1 MILVFGSR
9 PPKDKP
15 DMTQRYALDVRNVLD
30 PVLDATPPTVLL
42 EGGAKGPDLWAR
54 HLASRADRVAA
65 GWAGQS
71 EEVTDQEWK
80 TLGRAAGPRRNA
92 RMAEI
97 LAEQNGARNRL
108 AVGFWDGE
116 STGTK
121 SMIAEL
127 YRVGVAP
134 FVFHVSEDYRV
145 TWPVEWRGVEFTGK
159 DGQALRLVIAGA
171 DVQSARVVLSPF
183 PDLLTMHWPVLYKNR
198 DAAGWTFVKV
208 EPYQG
213 WPTVPLS
220 TATGAA

>member
-9 PPKDKP
+9 PPKDEP
-15 DMTQRYALDVRNVLD
+15 DMAQRYALDVRNVLD

-54 HLASRADRVAA
+54 HLASRGDRVAA
-65 GWAGQS
+65 GWTGLS

-97 LAEQNGARNRL
+97 LRTQNETRSRL
-108 AVGFWDGE
+108 AVGFWDGK
-116 STGTK
+116 SKGTR
-121 SMIAEL
+121 SMITEL
-127 YRVGVAP
+127 YRVGAAP
-134 FVFHVSEDYRV
+134 FVFHVSEDYRM
-145 TWPVEWRGVEFTGK
+145 TWPVEWRSVLFTDQNGTI
-159 DGQALRLVIAGA
+159 RLVIAGA
-171 DVQSARVVLSPF
+171 DVQSARVVLSPY
-183 PDLLTMHWPVLYKNR
+183 PDLLTMRWSVLYKNR

>member
-9 PPKDKP
+9 PPKDEP

-42 EGGAKGPDLWAR
+42 EGGAKGHDLWAR

-65 GWAGQS
+65 GWTGRS

-97 LAEQNGARNRL
+97 LRTQNGARNRL
-108 AVGFWDGE
+108 AVGFWNGY
-116 STGTK
+116 SRGTR
-121 SMIAEL
+121 SMISEL
-127 YRVGVAP
+127 HRVSIPAL
-134 FVFHVSEDYRV
+134 VFHVDERFEVS
-145 TWPVEWRGVEFTGK
+145 WPAEWRSVRFTNQHGTY
-159 DGQALRLVIAGA
+159 RLGIAGA
-171 DVQSARVVLSPF
+171 DAQSARVVLSPF
-183 PDLLTMHWPVLYKNR
+183 PDLLTMRWPVLYKNR

-213 WPTVPLS
+213 WPTVSLS